1 MLIKNVSILYGN
13 ELDYINSTNIRI
25 SGQFVK
31 EISTNLK
38 PEKKEDVYDCEGLL
52 LIPGFINSHTHV
64 GDSIGKD
71 IGLDFGVEEKIHPI
85 IGIKQKILTNSKT
98 SHLTSFIRNSCLS
111 MIKKGITTFI
121 DFREGGL
128 DGIELL
134 QNAIKELP
142 IRSIILGRINY
153 YQDLKLIKKN
163 TLLPESKKKELNNL
177 LKKCDG
183 IGVSGPNE
191 FSDSV
196 LKFYSQVKKIR
207 AIHSA
212 ETLESSV
219 ISKKTTTKTETQR
232 ALLLKPNF
240 LVHMTHASKN
250 DLILASKNKASIVVC
265 PRANAALA
273 EGIPD
278 VNMMMKNGCNLTIGT
293 DNVMINSPDMFREMD
308 YLWKVSMGLQK
319 TRLDPKSILKM
330 ATVNAAKMLRDKNM
344 GTIQPNN
351 LADCIFINKH
361 AIDLEPMHNP
371 YASIV
376 HRASETT
383 IEAVMFGG
391 KIVDGKI

>member
-1 MLIKNVSILYGN
+1 MLIKNISVLYGN
-13 ELDYINSTNIRI
+13 DLDYINSTNICI
-25 SGQFVK
+25 SGQFIK
-31 EISTNLK
+31 EIGTNLK
-38 PEKKEDVYDCEGLL
+38 PDKKEDVYDCDGLL
-52 LIPGFINSHTHV
+52 MIPGFINAHTHV

-111 MIKKGITTFI
+111 MIKKGITTFV

-134 QNAIKELP
+134 QNAIKGLP
-142 IRSIILGRINY
+142 IRSIVLGRINY
-153 YQDLKLIKKN
+153 YQDLKSIKKN
-163 TLLPESKKKELNNL
+163 ILLPESKKKELSNL

-183 IGVSGPNE
+183 IGISGPNE

-196 LKFYSQVKKIR
+196 LRFFSQVPKIR

-212 ETLESSV
+212 ETLESCM
-219 ISKKTTTKTETQR
+219 ISKKTTTKSETQR

-240 LVHMTHASKN
+240 LVHMTHASKK
-250 DLILASKNKASIVVC
+250 DLILASKNKTSIVVC

-278 VNMMMKNGCNLTIGT
+278 VNMMMKSGCNLTIGT
-293 DNVMINSPDMFREMD
+293 DNVMINSSDMFREMD

-330 ATVNAAKMLRDKNM
+330 VTVNAAKMLRDKKI
-344 GTIQPNN
+344 GTIQPNR

-371 YASIV
+371 HASIV

-383 IEAVMFGG
+383 IKAVMFGG